1 MPETAVVGEARV
13 SEVPAAKTTGTRE
26 KFRSGEMAAGK
37 SATEV
42 ATAEP
47 SAAEPSAAESA
58 TNKSAAVA
66 APTAATATPCQSI
79 GGHRGAADCQRRND
93 ECNLLRHPVGH
104 V

>member
-37 SATEV
+37 S
-42 ATAEP
+42 
-47 SAAEPSAAESA
+47 SAAKSA
-58 TNKSAAVA
+58 TTKSAAVA

>member
-47 SAAEPSAAESA
+47 SAAKSA
-58 TNKSAAVA
+58 TTKSAAVA